1 MNRIPERNRPL
12 VILAVGVAVLV
23 VVAGGVLLVGRL
35 APPPGPTPSS
45 SQATAS
51 PSANPSTPEG
61 ATRSFFDAVIAARR
75 TDDPSLIEPFVT
87 STSSSAYRTVAGFL
101 GGQKESHKASI
112 TTRLDLENVSVQ
124 ETGDGARLIA
134 TLLETGYDIN
144 LDTGQPLESPMT
156 LDPRKVTVELRRAD
170 DVWKVDSFE
179 TGASS

>member
-23 VVAGGVLLVGRL
+23 IVAGGVLLVGRL
-35 APPPGPTPSS
+35 GPPPAPTPSG
-45 SQATAS
+45 SQVTAS

-61 ATRSFFDAVIAARR
+61 ATRAFFDAVIAARR

-87 STSSSAYRTVAGFL
+87 STSSSAYRTVEGFL
-101 GGQKESHKASI
+101 AGQKESHKASI

-124 ETGDGARLIA
+124 ETGDGARLTA

-156 LDPRKVTVELRRAD
+156 LDPRKLTVDLRRAD
-170 DVWKVDSFE
+170 GVWKVDSFE

>member
-23 VVAGGVLLVGRL
+23 IVAGGVLLVGQL
-35 APPPGPTPSS
+35 GPPPASTPPG

-61 ATRSFFDAVIAARR
+61 ATRAFFDAVIAARR
-75 TDDPSLIEPFVT
+75 TDDPSLIESFVT
-87 STSSSAYRTVAGFL
+87 STSSSAYRTVEGFL
-101 GGQKESHKASI
+101 TGQKESHKASI

-124 ETGDGARLIA
+124 ETGDGARLTA

-156 LDPRKVTVELRRAD
+156 LDPRKLTVELQRAD
-170 DVWKVDSFE
+170 GVWKVDSFE